1 MHSRPLSHPH
11 PPRPAPLQPPL
22 DGVTGTRLVSS
33 SLLLREW
40 HLEDQRPF
48 PSGPRRSLSPDEMQ
62 RCRCEHRDEEAA
74 FAWQLCR
81 PRHAGRV
88 AAPDRGPCQAGQSS
102 SHWGLGPNPQQMTRC
117 YFAFLCHYFFFRK
130 HGRNGCY
137 GLKRLWVFP
146 VPWLPFPVTVP
157 QAEHNLNTACHL
169 NLRFIILVHSKFS
182 KKKKKKRI
190 LMLFTVP

>member
-1 MHSRPLSHPH
+1 MSGTSKTSVHSPQAHAGHSRLM
-11 PPRPAPLQPPL
+11 RCKGAGVNIGTKRPPL
-22 DGVTGTRLVSS
+22 PGSCVGLAT
-33 SLLLREW
+33 
-40 HLEDQRPF
+40 P
-48 PSGPRRSLSPDEMQ
+48 
-62 RCRCEHRDEEAA
+62 
-74 FAWQLCR
+74 
-81 PRHAGRV
+81 GRV

-182 KKKKKKRI
+182 KKKKKKKRI